1 MNATEFINS
10 LPERAN
16 ADALADKE
24 TVFHFDVSGEGGG
37 QYTVSVKDGKI
48 NVTPGAEGDARC
60 TVKTTNDNFMAVING
75 SLNPLMAIMMGKLKI
90 SNQGELLKYAKI
102 FGLLK

>member
-1 MNATEFINS
+1 MTATEFINS

-16 ADALADKE
+16 TDALADKE
-24 TVFHFDVSGEGGG
+24 TIFHFDVSGEGGG
-37 QYTVSVKDGKI
+37 QYTVKVKDGKI
-48 NVTPGAEGDARC
+48 NVTPGVEDEARC

-75 SLNPLMAIMMGKLKI
+75 SLNPLMAIMTGKLKI

>member
-1 MNATEFINS
+1 MTATEFINS

-16 ADALADKE
+16 ADALGDKE
-24 TVFHFDVSGEGGG
+24 TIFHFDVSGDGGG
-37 QYTVSVKDGKI
+37 QYTVKVKDGKI
-48 NVTPGAEGDARC
+48 HVTPGVEDEARC

-75 SLNPLMAIMMGKLKI
+75 TLNPLMAIMTGKLKI

-102 FGLLK
+102 FGLIK